1 MSTLLAVGHILGT
14 AASQVAATVG
24 AHGVVAALP
33 HVANIAG
40 ATVGWLASGTT
51 GAAVLTG
58 AATAATAGIAA
69 GVANLAGGAAAVGT
83 AATAAGTA
91 IAHGAA
97 AVGAGIL
104 KAVGVAVLL

>member
-1 MSTLLAVGHILGT
+1 MSSLLAVAHIFGT

-40 ATVGWLASGTT
+40 ATVGWLASGTA

-58 AATAATAGIAA
+58 VGA
-69 GVANLAGGAAAVGT
+69 GVAAGAAAVGS
-83 AATAAGTA
+83 
-91 IAHGAA
+91 
-97 AVGAGIL
+97 GIL
-104 KAVGVAVLL
+104 KAAGVVATVLL